1 MSNEYDMSGIF
12 SRNDYKKEDKHP
24 DYKGDCV
31 IEGKKMKIAG
41 WIRDRKDGS
50 GKYMSL
56 KFEVMEDKQVSQ
68 AASNDEEV
76 PF

>member
-1 MSNEYDMSGIF
+1 MADYDNSGIL
-12 SRNDYKKEDKHP
+12 SRNDYKKEEKHP
-24 DYKGDCV
+24 DYRGDCL

-50 GKYMSL
+50 GKFMSL
-56 KFEVMEDKQVSQ
+56 KFEVMEENQVSQ
-68 AASNDEEV
+68 SAANNEEV

>member
-1 MSNEYDMSGIF
+1 MADYDNSGIL

-24 DYKGDCV
+24 DYRGDCL

-50 GKYMSL
+50 GKFMSL
-56 KFEVMEDKQVSQ
+56 KFEVMEENQVSQ
-68 AASNDEEV
+68 SAANNEEV

>member
-1 MSNEYDMSGIF
+1 MAEYDNSGIL

-24 DYKGDCV
+24 DYKGDAT
-31 IEGKKMKIAG
+31 IDGKKVVIAG
-41 WIRDRKDGS
+41 WIRERKDGS

-56 KFEVMEDKQVSQ
+56 KFSEPKDSPKPS
-68 AASNDEEV
+68 AASTEEV